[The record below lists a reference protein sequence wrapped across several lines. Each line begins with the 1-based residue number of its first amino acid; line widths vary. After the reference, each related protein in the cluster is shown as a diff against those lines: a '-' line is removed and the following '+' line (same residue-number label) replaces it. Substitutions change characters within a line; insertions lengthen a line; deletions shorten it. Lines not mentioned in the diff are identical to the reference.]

1 MAVANK
7 MKAGYMECSAKE
19 MIGVDEIFTRAINT
33 VVANDPSNQLQQ
45 PSNSRTKTG
54 HSDDG
59 IIRKK
64 KKKAMCRIL

>member
-19 MIGVDEIFTRAINT
+19 MIGVDEIFLRAINT
-33 VVANDPSNQLQQ
+33 VVANDPSNQVQQ
-45 PSNSRTKTG
+45 PSSRSKNG
-54 HSDDG
+54 PSDDG
-59 IIRKK
+59 IVRKK

>member
-19 MIGVDEIFTRAINT
+19 MIGVDEIFLRAINT
-33 VVANDPSNQLQQ
+33 VVANDPSNQVQQ
-45 PSNSRTKTG
+45 PSSRGKNG
-54 HSDDG
+54 HSNDG